1 MTKVGA
7 EQNVFTDCARRKRSI
22 SALDGGSIPPSSTS
36 RCHAET
42 MKAGSLG
49 VRPSSCLVKAGAEL
63 RPILTLMH
71 DGDHFDDLCFVM
83 DAVPD
88 EIRED
93 LQRRASRIAV

>member
-1 MTKVGA
+1 
-7 EQNVFTDCARRKRSI
+7 
-22 SALDGGSIPPSSTS
+22 
-36 RCHAET
+36 

-71 DGDHFDDLCFVM
+71 DGDHFDDHFDDLCIVM
-83 DAVPD
+83 DAIPD